1 MLTRT
6 VTANGQEIHL
16 TPKEF
21 DLLVLM
27 SQNAGQVFTREF
39 LLEEVWGVDYFGNLR
54 IVDTLIKRLREKFK
68 SLNIPSDI
76 NTVWGVG
83 YNE

>member
-1 MLTRT
+1 LLTRT

>member
-1 MLTRT
+1 
-6 VTANGQEIHL
+6 
-16 TPKEF
+16 
-21 DLLVLM
+21 LM

-68 SLNIPSDI
+68 SLNIPSNI

>member
-1 MLTRT
+1 M
-6 VTANGQEIHL
+6 HL

-68 SLNIPSDI
+68 SLNIPSNI